1 MANKPKSIY
10 LTEDTM
16 RLVRRGDTLSARMN
30 QIADRYA
37 LLLQAHRTRV
47 RGFIGDADLR
57 KLAAEWNG
65 DASRLNLERL
75 ELELQSAARRVG
87 NSCWGGV
94 MRLEAADLVALVEL
108 LESIRDELV
117 HG

>member
-16 RLVRRGDTLSARMN
+16 RQVRRGDSLSARMN
-30 QIADRYA
+30 QMADRYA
-37 LLLQAHRTRV
+37 LLLLVHRTRV
-47 RGFIGDADLR
+47 QGYISDADLR
-57 KLAAEWNG
+57 KLATEWHG
-65 DASRLNLERL
+65 DAARLNLDKL
-75 ELELQSAARRVG
+75 EAELSDAAKRVG
-87 NSCWGGV
+87 PRCWGGF
-94 MRLEAADLVALVEL
+94 MRLEPADLVALVEM